1 MCLDIFLKIFGDAL
15 QLNRFI
21 VSVSQSTSGLS
32 QVSIKNVKCYFERV
46 GFHVSNSWMCLSRFF
61 TIKEVMLKSQR
72 FVVVR

>member
-32 QVSIKNVKCYFERV
+32 QVSIKNVKCNFKRG
-46 GFHVSNSWMCLSRFF
+46 GFHRSNS
-61 TIKEVMLKSQR
+61 
-72 FVVVR
+72 